1 MANEEHF
8 RKLERT
14 YLSAPTNAYY
24 RPAIRV
30 GEGWAEITLPIRPE
44 HHHSAHAA
52 HGSLYFKALDDA
64 AFFAV
69 NSIVEDVFVLT
80 ASFNLNLLRPIAAG
94 EMRARGT
101 LVHRSLR
108 LFLAESEIKDELGR
122 LLARGSGTFVR
133 STIPLRPEIGYR

>member
-14 YLSAPTNAYY
+14 YLSAPTNTYY
-24 RPAIRV
+24 QPTIRI

-44 HHHSAHAA
+44 FHHSAHAA
-52 HGSLYFKALDDA
+52 HGAVYFKALDDA

-69 NSIVEDVFVLT
+69 NSMVEDVFVLT
-80 ASFNLNLLRPIAAG
+80 ASFNLHLLRPIAEG

-101 LVHRSLR
+101 LVHRSQR
-108 LFLAESEIKDELGR
+108 LFLAESELKDAEGR
-122 LLARGSGTFVR
+122 LLARGSGTFAL
-133 STIPLRPEIGYR
+133 STIALGPEIGYR